1 MFINEQRSCSPF
13 AAIVGG
19 GAAGFI
25 GAALAHVLSTLA
37 DRAGAESF
45 LRGPYGPQFFLIA
58 LYTAVFYA
66 AIGAAAGRRA
76 ATALAGFLGPL
87 LGIALVMALLTRY
100 SGWGMPRGL
109 PGTAQWQLTVAVVY
123 TAAIWTTILTLGALS
138 SETSWWRGAFAAA
151 IGSLSAYG
159 VLSFILWAV
168 PSYTKLRW
176 SPVSF
181 LPSPVNLMDGLLSG
195 AGLCLALS
203 LDAKLRRNA

>member
-1 MFINEQRSCSPF
+1 MTPF

-19 GAAGFI
+19 GAAGFF
-25 GAALAHVLSTLA
+25 GAAMAHVLSTFA
-37 DRAGAESF
+37 DRAGAEDF

-66 AIGAAAGRRA
+66 AIGAASGRRA
-76 ATALAGFLGPL
+76 ATALAGLLGPL
-87 LGIALVMALLTRY
+87 LGIAAVMSALTRY

-109 PGTAQWQLTVAVVY
+109 GGTPQWQLAVAVVY
-123 TAAIWTTILTLGALS
+123 TVAIWATIAALGAMS
-138 SETSWWRGAFAAA
+138 AGTSRLRGALAAVL
-151 IGSLSAYG
+151 GSLSAYG
-159 VLSFILWAV
+159 ALTVFLWAV
-168 PSYTKLRW
+168 PSYAKGRW

-203 LDAKLRRNA
+203 LDAKFRRNAHES

>member
-1 MFINEQRSCSPF
+1 VTPF

-19 GAAGFI
+19 GAAGFF
-25 GAALAHVLSTLA
+25 GAVLAHVLSTFA
-37 DRAGAESF
+37 DRMGAEGL

-76 ATALAGFLGPL
+76 STALVGFLGPL
-87 LGIALVMALLTRY
+87 LGIALVMSALTRY

-109 PGTAQWQLTVAVVY
+109 GGTPQWQLAVGVVY
-123 TAAIWTTILTLGALS
+123 TLAIWGTITALGALS
-138 SETSWWRGAFAAA
+138 ASAARWRGALAAVLGS
-151 IGSLSAYG
+151 IGAYG
-159 VLSFILWAV
+159 ALTFFLWAV
-168 PSYTKLRW
+168 PSYAKVRW
-176 SPVSF
+176 SPVSY

-203 LDAKLRRNA
+203 LDAKIRRNA

>member
-1 MFINEQRSCSPF
+1 MSPF

-19 GAAGFI
+19 GAAGFF
-25 GAALAHVLSTLA
+25 GSALAHVLSVCA
-37 DRAGAESF
+37 DRAGAEDF

-76 ATALAGFLGPL
+76 ATALAGFFGPL
-87 LGIALVMALLTRY
+87 LGIALTMAALTRR

-109 PGTAQWQLTVAVVY
+109 GGTPQWQLAVVLVY
-123 TAAIWTTILTLGALS
+123 TAAVWGTIAALGALS
-138 SETSWWRGAFAAA
+138 SGTTRVRGAFAAVL
-151 IGSLSAYG
+151 GSLAGYG
-159 VLSFILWAV
+159 SLVMLLRAA
-168 PSYTKLRW
+168 PSYAAVRW
-176 SPVSF
+176 NPVSF

-203 LDAKLRRNA
+203 LDAKLWRNAHES